1 MIKRN
6 MFIVARGNN
15 AAYLSHDPATG
26 KYKTESYLDI
36 DIETKN
42 AKAYIASLSVLNEVL
57 NTIACN
63 QTMMA
68 NSRTTIYILDDI
80 AIRYY
85 EARKAIAAATQDKSA
100 GTSDAELAIAQE
112 AFIDAVEERLID
124 RGFEPLT
131 DEQITLM
138 ENLVCY
144 AAATSHVVTIKK
156 LTDLRVMT
164 EGTFAKNMK
173 KLASIAWDLVP
184 QPELQEEGADPAPV
198 MQAVE
203 EIPF

>member
-26 KYKTESYLDI
+26 KYKTDSYLDI

-42 AKAYIASLSVLNEVL
+42 AKAYVASLSVLNEIL

-63 QTMMA
+63 QTMMSS
-68 NSRTTIYILDDI
+68 SRSTIYILDDI

-85 EARKAIAAATQDKSA
+85 EARKAIAAATQDKAA
-100 GTSDAELAIAQE
+100 GTSDAELAIAQK
-112 AFIDAVEERLID
+112 AFIDAVEDRLVD
-124 RGFEPLT
+124 RGFDPLT

-156 LTDLRVMT
+156 LTDLRTMT
-164 EGTFAKNMK
+164 GSFANNMK

-184 QPELQEEGADPAPV
+184 QPELQEEGSAPAPV
-198 MQAVE
+198 MQAIE